1 MSQLVESAD
10 ARVGDNYTPVTAI
23 LPDRHFTASASIK
36 KPVPVNLAAMEKAF
50 GTFHD
55 AKPFNYCVVDNF
67 ISSEQLPRLES
78 EFLAFDS
85 PKWFIYKNAIED
97 KKALN
102 DWNAFPAATYQFFA
116 YLNSPGF
123 VAHLSGLVKAPLESD
138 NGLHGGGWHVHGTG
152 GNLNPHLDYSIHP
165 KAGMQRKINIIVY
178 LSRELKPEHGGYLGL
193 WDTDEKTARPGKLI
207 HEVEPRFNRAIIFD
221 TTQNSWHGMSR
232 PLTQPEGIY
241 RKSLAIYYLT
251 EPPMDV
257 DVRARA
263 LYAPRDDQKGNPEVE
278 NLIRLRADVKES
290 TKVYTSEKK
299 KAE

>member
-1 MSQLVESAD
+1 METAGKHAGAGVS
-10 ARVGDNYTPVTAI
+10 AI
-23 LPDRHFTASASIK
+23 LPSRHFTASASIR
-36 KPVPVNLAAMEKAF
+36 KPDPVNLPAIAKAF
-50 GTFHD
+50 ETFHN
-55 AKPFNYCVVDNF
+55 AAPFNYCVVDNF
-67 ISSEQLPRLES
+67 ITPEYLPRLES
-78 EFLAFDS
+78 EFLDFNS
-85 PKWFIYKNAIED
+85 PRWFVYKNAIED

-102 DWNAFPAATYQFFA
+102 DWNAFPAATYQFFS
-116 YLNSPGF
+116 YLNSPDF
-123 VAHLSGLVKAPLESD
+123 VAELGAMVKAPLQAD

-165 KAGMQRKINIIVY
+165 KAGLQRKINIIVY

-193 WDTDEKTARPGKLI
+193 WDHDRKTARPGKLI

-232 PLTQPEGIY
+232 PLSQPEGIY

-263 LYAPRDDQKGNPEVE
+263 LYAPREDQKGDTEVE
-278 NLIRLRADVKES
+278 ALIRMRADVKQS
-290 TKVYTSEKK
+290 TQVYTTEKK
-299 KAE
+299 EE